1 MESKNI
7 IIILIVII
15 VILAA
20 AIGFMV
26 LKPMHANRQK
36 SKSQA
41 RYTLNG
47 NNAARIFQVTNSN
60 VTFKNIFFV
69 NAKTTDNDASH
80 GGAIRGPAENCI
92 FINNSASRGGAI
104 SQCSAWNC
112 IFVNNSAFNGGAA
125 YVSHD
130 TNCIV
135 INNSAFNGGAI
146 SDGVAR
152 NCTFNYNHAK
162 NYGGAMYSIY
172 SRKRAFV
179 FL

>member
-92 FINNSASRGGAI
+92 FINNSA
-104 SQCSAWNC
+104 
-112 IFVNNSAFNGGAA
+112 
-125 YVSHD
+125 
-130 TNCIV
+130 
-135 INNSAFNGGAI
+135 FNGGAI